1 MNTTSLGNTTLT
13 MTDVEEIA
21 RRIVEVARPEKIIL
35 FGSAARGDM
44 GPHSDLD
51 LLVIKAD
58 VHRRRLGVEI
68 RRSLYGVGASL
79 DIVVATPDDLE
90 RYGDSPGLVYGPA
103 LREGLVLYEAS

>member
-1 MNTTSLGNTTLT
+1 MS
-13 MTDVEEIA
+13 DVEEIA
-21 RRIVEVARPEKIIL
+21 RRIVEVVQPERIIL

-79 DIVVATPDDLE
+79 DIVVATPDDIE
-90 RYGDSPGLVYGPA
+90 RYKDSIGAVYGPA